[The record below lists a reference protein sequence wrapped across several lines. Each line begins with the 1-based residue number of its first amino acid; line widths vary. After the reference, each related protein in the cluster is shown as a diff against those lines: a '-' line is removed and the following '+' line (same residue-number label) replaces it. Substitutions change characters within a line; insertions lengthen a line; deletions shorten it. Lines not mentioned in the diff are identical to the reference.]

1 MCYLLFSILT
11 AVDKT
16 AKWVIQRDAIMRNV
30 WFKGAP
36 LLFVYIINA
45 F

>member
-16 AKWVIQRDAIMRNV
+16 AKWVIQRDCVGI
-30 WFKGAP
+30 
-36 LLFVYIINA
+36 LLMNDLLVVPQ
-45 F
+45 